1 MLMMTLMILTL
12 VRVGADDNDG
22 KDDNK
27 KDHDDRD
34 DSDDFDAVS
43 RGRRREANYEE
54 IRPRGFAGT
63 L

>member
-1 MLMMTLMILTL
+1 M
-12 VRVGADDNDG
+12 GADDNDEKNET

-34 DSDDFDAVS
+34 DTDDFDAFA

-54 IRPRGFAGT
+54 IRPRGFAAS